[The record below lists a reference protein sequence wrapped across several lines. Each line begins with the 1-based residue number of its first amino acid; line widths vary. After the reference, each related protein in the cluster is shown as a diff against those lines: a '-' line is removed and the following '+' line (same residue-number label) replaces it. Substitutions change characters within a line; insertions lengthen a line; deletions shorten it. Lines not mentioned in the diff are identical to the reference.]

1 MCWEPGKPGSSLSF
15 AARCRDKGKAVRWP
29 QAHGKSSVQHKA
41 DEERCDRGFP
51 SRGSRTYIFLQVE
64 NALDDIIYIY
74 SCFQTL
80 WRLCILFVKSEVSEA
95 NRVMFSLLA
104 SKWEL

>member
-1 MCWEPGKPGSSLSF
+1 MRRGATEGSLAEVVGLTF
-15 AARCRDKGKAVRWP
+15 FYRLK
-29 QAHGKSSVQHKA
+29 
-41 DEERCDRGFP
+41 
-51 SRGSRTYIFLQVE
+51 